1 MMQGTSILLFSHSAD
16 LGLTSAPI
24 KISFSLYSWSSLSRS
39 QLLLREEEEEGE
51 SEFSLD
57 WVGMEK
63 DRMGEYPAEAEA
75 EPEVVSRRG
84 GRRWGGVESV
94 CQKDGFEAR
103 KEKLTG

>member
-1 MMQGTSILLFSHSAD
+1 
-16 LGLTSAPI
+16 
-24 KISFSLYSWSSLSRS
+24 
-39 QLLLREEEEEGE
+39 
-51 SEFSLD
+51 
-57 WVGMEK
+57 MEK